1 MSTPAT
7 LQADVSA
14 EVFRRV
20 HGFAAEQDIR
30 YYLNGVHLVPG
41 RTKQQAVR
49 MEGTNGHLL
58 YCEEDKSG
66 VVQAE
71 LIVSIGKRGR
81 PLLRGSNRIKVYS
94 DNAVHITDQSGAV
107 LYIEPTGGVID
118 GKFPVID
125 HLVGVPTDWHEGLV
139 APVNTGYLLQA
150 LSIPGYV
157 RFFSRRDKEGAP
169 DMKSSVMFV
178 MDGGTANGGKAF
190 GLIMPIRAQFAP
202 NTAVDAMLPESLVP
216 ERGAPR
222 AVA

>member
-1 MSTPAT
+1 MSAPAT
-7 LQADVSA
+7 VLADVSA

-20 HGFAAEQDIR
+20 LGFSANQDVR
-30 YYLNGVHLVPG
+30 YYLNGVHVVPG
-41 RTKQQAVR
+41 RTATQPVR
-49 MEGTNGHLL
+49 LEATNGHLL

-66 VVQAE
+66 AVQAE

-81 PLLRGSNRIKVYS
+81 ALLRGSNRVKVWS
-94 DNAVHITDQSGAV
+94 DKAVHITDVSGAP
-107 LYIEPTGGVID
+107 LYIEPNGGVIE

-139 APVNTGYLLQA
+139 APVNTGYLQQA
-150 LSIPGYV
+150 LSIPGYI
-157 RFFSRRDKEGAP
+157 RFFSRRDKDGAP
-169 DMKSSVMFV
+169 DMKASVMFI

>member
-1 MSTPAT
+1 MSITTT
-7 LQADVSA
+7 LLADVSA

-20 HGFAAEQDIR
+20 HGFAADQDVR

-58 YCEEDKSG
+58 YCEEDKSA

-81 PLLRGSNRIKVYS
+81 TLLRGSNRIKVYS
-94 DNAVHITDQSGAV
+94 DKAVHITDQSGAV
-107 LYIEPTGGVID
+107 LYIEPCNGVID

-125 HLVGVPTDWHEGLV
+125 HLVGVPADWHEGLV
-139 APVNTGYLLQA
+139 APVNTGYLMQA

-169 DMKSSVMFV
+169 DMKSSVMFI

-190 GLIMPIRAQFAP
+190 GLIMPTRGQFAP
-202 NTAVDAMLPESLVP
+202 DSGVDAMLPDSLVQ
-216 ERGAPR
+216 PR
-222 AVA
+222 AAA